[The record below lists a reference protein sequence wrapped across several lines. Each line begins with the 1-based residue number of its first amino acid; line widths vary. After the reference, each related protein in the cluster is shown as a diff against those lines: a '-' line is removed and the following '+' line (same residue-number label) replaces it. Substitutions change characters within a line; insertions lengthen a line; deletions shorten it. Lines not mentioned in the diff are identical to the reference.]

1 MHRLASVLCLRT
13 PVFGAPILQL
23 LRRLIDAV
31 VLLMPLLYALL
42 MLVPLVLFHE
52 FGHFV
57 VARWMGV
64 RVLSFS
70 IGFGPVI
77 LEWQRHGTQYAIRAL
92 PLGGFVRMLG
102 DDPSAPVDPEVANA
116 PDAFTSKPVWRRALI
131 VGAGPIF
138 NFILPLF
145 VLFGSALVY
154 RQQVVPSVVGAV
166 VPGGPAAIAGLRT
179 GDQIRAIDGEAV
191 ATFDELVDLVSAR
204 PGKLTKFSIERAG
217 KSQDVMVTPMRQ
229 RQMIPELGLVR
240 YVGRIQV
247 LAQPE
252 ASVVSVAPGSTA
264 WQAGVRSGDRV
275 RAVEVAGKLTQV
287 ERFYE
292 LEDVLR
298 KALTLHLPITLQV
311 SHLRWQTEVSGE
323 TLDKAVEHPHDDAA
337 VRVALPATTAQDMA
351 ALGLQ
356 PPGAIV
362 GSVEKATPAVLEAHL
377 QPGDEL
383 LTLDGAPLT
392 SLMQLYDELRRPFDD
407 VRGLDSNRGK
417 PAEDVIAQAKAV
429 LKPHTLHLRRRVAN
443 PQPGQADFVEL
454 EAPLTLALSVS
465 PEHRPHAQIGI
476 GPATDYTVAPLIQNP
491 RPIGS
496 ALTWTGEKFVEGAE
510 MVFRTLAGL
519 FKGDVPVREVGGPL
533 FIAQIA
539 NKSAELGPEM
549 FLVTMAGLSINLGI
563 VNLLPIPL
571 VDGGHLLFLLIEAI
585 RRGPVRLRTRQ
596 IAAYVGMTFLGL
608 LFLVVMKNDI
618 ERLIR

>member
-1 MHRLASVLCLRT
+1 
-13 PVFGAPILQL
+13 
-23 LRRLIDAV
+23 
-31 VLLMPLLYALL
+31 MPLLYALL

-52 FGHFV
+52 FGHFI

-70 IGFGPVI
+70 IGFGPVV
-77 LEWQRHGTQYAIRAL
+77 LEWQRNGTQYAVRAF

-102 DDPSAPVDPEVANA
+102 DDPSAPVDAEVAA
-116 PDAFTSKPVWRRALI
+116 EPDAFTSKPVWRRALI
-131 VGAGPIF
+131 VGAGPLF
-138 NFILPLF
+138 NFILPLA
-145 VLFGSALVY
+145 VLFGSALTF

-166 VPGGPAAIAGLRT
+166 VPGGPAALAGLRT
-179 GDQIRAIDGEAV
+179 GDQIRAIDGEPV
-191 ATFDELVDLVSAR
+191 ATFDELVDAVSSR

-217 KSQDVMVTPMRQ
+217 KPQDVLVTPIRH
-229 RQMIPELGLVR
+229 RQMIPELGMVR

-252 ASVVSVAPGSTA
+252 ASVVSVAPGSAA

-275 RAVEVAGKLTQV
+275 RSVDVDGKITPV
-287 ERFYE
+287 TRFYE
-292 LEDVLR
+292 LDDVLR
-298 KALTLHLPITLQV
+298 AALTRHLPVALNV
-311 SHLRWQTEVSGE
+311 SHLAWLKEVSGDSLE
-323 TLDKAVEHPHDDAA
+323 KAVEHPHAEA
-337 VRVALPATTAQDMA
+337 TVHLALPQTSAADMT
-351 ALGLQ
+351 ALGLLS
-356 PPGAIV
+356 PGAIV
-362 GSVEKATPAVLEAHL
+362 GSVEKGTPAVTEAHL

-383 LTLDGAPLT
+383 LTLDGKPLT
-392 SLMQLYDELRRPFDD
+392 SLMQLYEELRRPFDD
-407 VRGLDSNRGK
+407 VRGKKENHGRA
-417 PAEDVIAQAKAV
+417 PEAIIAEAKKA
-429 LKPHTLHLRRRVAN
+429 LKPHTLHLRRRVAQ
-443 PQPGQADFVEL
+443 PLPGQAEFVEL
-454 EAPLTLALSVS
+454 DAPLTLGITLS

-476 GPATDYTVAPLIQNP
+476 GPATDYTVAPLIANP
-491 RPIGS
+491 RLVGS
-496 ALTWTGEKFVEGAE
+496 SLTWTGEKFVEGAE

-539 NKSAELGPEM
+539 NKSAELGPET

-585 RRGPVRLRTRQ
+585 RRGPVQLRTRQ

>member
-1 MHRLASVLCLRT
+1 
-13 PVFGAPILQL
+13 
-23 LRRLIDAV
+23 
-31 VLLMPLLYALL
+31 MPLLYALL

-70 IGFGPVI
+70 IGFGPVVV
-77 LEWQRHGTQYAIRAL
+77 EWQRNGTQYAIRAL

-102 DDPSAPVDPEVANA
+102 DDPSAPIDPEVASA
-116 PDAFTSKPVWRRALI
+116 PDAFTSKPVWRRSLI
-131 VGAGPIF
+131 VAAGPIF
-138 NFILPLF
+138 NFILPLV

-179 GDQIRAIDGEAV
+179 GDQIRAIDGEPV
-191 ATFDELVDLVSAR
+191 ATFDELVDAVSAR
-204 PGKLTKFSIERAG
+204 PGKLTKFAIERAG
-217 KSQDVMVTPMRQ
+217 KLQDVMVTPVRQ
-229 RQMIPELGLVR
+229 RQMIPELGMVR

-252 ASVVSVAPGSTA
+252 ASVVSVAPGSAA
-264 WQAGVRSGDRV
+264 WQAGVQSGDRV
-275 RAVEVAGKLTQV
+275 RAVEVAGKRTQV
-287 ERFYE
+287 ERYYE
-292 LEDVLR
+292 LEEVLR
-298 KALTLHLPITLQV
+298 QALARGGPVTLHV
-311 SHLRWQTEVSGE
+311 SHLRWQAEVSGE
-323 TLDKAVEHPHDDAA
+323 TLESAVEHPHNDAT
-337 VRVALPATTAQDMA
+337 VAIVLAKNDATGMA
-351 ALGLQ
+351 ALGLL

-362 GSVEKATPAVLEAHL
+362 GSVEKGTPAVTQAHL
-377 QPGDEL
+377 QVGDEL

-407 VRGLDSNRGK
+407 VRSKESNRGR
-417 PAEDVIAQAKAV
+417 PAEEILVQAKAV
-429 LKPHTLHLRRRVAN
+429 LKPHTLHLRRRIAH
-443 PQPGQADFVEL
+443 PQPAQADFVEL
-454 EAPLTLALSVS
+454 DVPLTLGLALS
-465 PEHRPHAQIGI
+465 PEHRPHAQVGI
-476 GPATDYTVAPLIQNP
+476 GPATDYTVAPLIANP
-491 RPIGS
+491 RLIGS
-496 ALTWTGEKFVEGAE
+496 ALTWTGDKFIEGAE
-510 MVFRTLAGL
+510 LVFRTLAGL

-585 RRGPVRLRTRQ
+585 RRGPVQLRTRQ
-596 IAAYVGMTFLGL
+596 IAAYIGMTFLGL

>member
-1 MHRLASVLCLRT
+1 
-13 PVFGAPILQL
+13 
-23 LRRLIDAV
+23 
-31 VLLMPLLYALL
+31 MPLLYALL

-70 IGFGPVI
+70 IGFGPVV
-77 LEWQRHGTQYAIRAL
+77 LEWQRNGTQYAIRAL

-102 DDPSAPVDPEVANA
+102 DDPSAPADPELANE
-116 PDAFTSKPVWRRALI
+116 PDAFTSKPVWRRSLI
-131 VGAGPIF
+131 VGAGPLF
-138 NFILPLF
+138 NFILPLV
-145 VLFGSALVY
+145 VLFGSALAF

-166 VPGGPAAIAGLRT
+166 VPGGPAALAGLRT
-179 GDQIRAIDGEAV
+179 GDQIRAIDGNAV
-191 ATFDELVDLVSAR
+191 ATFDDLVDAVSAR
-204 PGKLTKFSIERAG
+204 PGKLTKFSILRAG
-217 KSQDVMVTPMRQ
+217 QARDVLVTPIRQ

-252 ASVVSVAPGSTA
+252 ASVVSVTPNSPA
-264 WQAGVRSGDRV
+264 WLAGVQSGDRV
-275 RAVEVAGKLTQV
+275 RAVEVDGKRTPV

-292 LEDVLR
+292 LDDVLR
-298 KALTLHLPITLQV
+298 HALTLNLPIALHV
-311 SHLRWQTEVSGE
+311 SHLRWQSEVSGE
-323 TLDKAVEHPHDDAA
+323 TLDKAVEHPHNDAT
-337 VRVALPATTAQDMA
+337 VRLPLPTAAAIDMA
-351 ALGLQ
+351 GLGLLA
-356 PPGAIV
+356 PGAIV
-362 GSVEKATPAVLEAHL
+362 GSVEKATPAVTQAHL
-377 QPGDEL
+377 LPGDEL
-383 LTLDGAPLT
+383 LTLDGKPLT
-392 SLMQLYDELRRPFDD
+392 SLMQLYEELRRPFDD
-407 VRGLDSNRGK
+407 IRSKKENQGRR
-417 PAEDVIAQAKAV
+417 PEDVVAEARKV
-429 LKPHTLHLRRRVAN
+429 LKPHVLHLRRRVSQ
-443 PQPGQADFVEL
+443 PLPGQPTFVEL
-454 EAPLTLALSVS
+454 DAPLTLGIEVS

-476 GPATDYTVAPLIQNP
+476 GPATDYTVAPLIANP
-491 RPIGS
+491 RLVGS

-519 FKGDVPVREVGGPL
+519 LKGDVPVREVGGPL

-539 NKSAELGPEM
+539 NKSAELGPET

-585 RRGPVRLRTRQ
+585 RRGPVQLRTRQ

>member
-1 MHRLASVLCLRT
+1 
-13 PVFGAPILQL
+13 
-23 LRRLIDAV
+23 
-31 VLLMPLLYALL
+31 MPLLYALL

-64 RVLSFS
+64 RLLSFS
-70 IGFGPVI
+70 IGFGPVV
-77 LEWQRHGTQYAIRAL
+77 LEWQRNGTQYAIRAL
-92 PLGGFVRMLG
+92 PLGGYVRMLG
-102 DDPSAPVDPEVANA
+102 DDPSAPADPELANA
-116 PDAFTSKPVWRRALI
+116 PDAFTSKPVWRRTLI
-131 VGAGPIF
+131 VAAGPIF

-145 VLFGSALVY
+145 VLFGSALAF

-179 GDQIRAIDGEAV
+179 GDQIRAIDGEPV
-191 ATFDELVDLVSAR
+191 ATFDELVDAVSAR

-217 KSQDVMVTPMRQ
+217 QPRDILVTPIRQ
-229 RQMIPELGLVR
+229 RQMIPELGMVR

-252 ASVVSVAPGSTA
+252 ASVVSVQPGSAA
-264 WQAGVRSGDRV
+264 WQAGVQSGDRV
-275 RAVEVAGKLTQV
+275 RAVEVNGKATPV

-292 LEDVLR
+292 LDDRLR
-298 KALTLHLPITLQV
+298 LALQQHAPVTLHL
-311 SHLRWQTEVSGE
+311 SHLRWQTEVSGD
-323 TLDKAVEHPHDDAA
+323 TLEKAVEHPHNDATVRIA
-337 VRVALPATTAQDMA
+337 VAPGQAVDMA
-351 ALGLQ
+351 ALGLL

-362 GSVEKATPAVLEAHL
+362 GSLEKATPAVTEAHL

-383 LTLDGAPLT
+383 LTLDGKPLT

-407 VRGLDSNRGK
+407 VRGKKENQGRA
-417 PAEDVIAQAKAV
+417 PEEIVAQAKLA
-429 LKPHTLHLRRRVAN
+429 LKPHLLHLRRRVAQ

-454 EAPLTLALSVS
+454 DAPLTLGIALS
-465 PEHRPHAQIGI
+465 PDHRPHAQIGI
-476 GPATDYTVAPLIQNP
+476 GPATDYTVAPLIANP
-491 RPIGS
+491 RPIAS

-533 FIAQIA
+533 FIAHIA
-539 NKSAELGPEM
+539 NKSAELGAET

>member
-1 MHRLASVLCLRT
+1 
-13 PVFGAPILQL
+13 
-23 LRRLIDAV
+23 
-31 VLLMPLLYALL
+31 MPLLYALL

-70 IGFGPVI
+70 IGFGPVVA
-77 LEWQRHGTQYAIRAL
+77 EWQRNGTQYAVRAL

-102 DDPSAPVDPEVANA
+102 DDPSAPADPEVADA
-116 PDAFTSKPVWRRALI
+116 PDAFTAKPVWRRALI
-131 VGAGPIF
+131 VGAGPLF

-145 VLFGSALVY
+145 VLFGSALAF

-166 VPGGPAAIAGLRT
+166 VPGGPAALAGLRT
-179 GDQIRAIDGEAV
+179 GDQIRAIDGVAV
-191 ATFDELVDLVSAR
+191 ATFDELVDAVSAR
-204 PGKLTKFSIERAG
+204 PGKLTRFSITRAD
-217 KSQDVMVTPMRQ
+217 KPLDVMVTPIRQ
-229 RQMIPELGLVR
+229 RQMIPELGMVR

-252 ASVVSVAPGSTA
+252 ASVVSVAPGSAA

-275 RAVEVAGKLTQV
+275 RSVTVAGTTTPV

-292 LEDVLR
+292 LDEALR
-298 KALTLHLPITLQV
+298 HALTQQLPIQLAV

-337 VRVALPATTAQDMA
+337 TTLTLPSAAASDMA
-351 ALGLQ
+351 GLGLLA
-356 PPGAIV
+356 PGAIV
-362 GSVEKATPAVLEAHL
+362 GSVEKATPAVTQAHL
-377 QPGDEL
+377 LPGDEL
-383 LTLDGAPLT
+383 LALDGKPLT

-407 VRGLDSNRGK
+407 VRGKPENRGRA
-417 PAEDVIAQAKAV
+417 PELIVAEAKQV
-429 LKPHTLHLRRRVAN
+429 LKPHTLHLRRAVAK
-443 PQPGQADFVEL
+443 PLPGQAEFVEL
-454 EAPLTLALSVS
+454 DTQLTVDISLSS
-465 PEHRPHAQIGI
+465 EHRPRAQIGI
-476 GPATDYTVAPLIQNP
+476 GPATDYAVAPLIANP
-491 RPIGS
+491 RPLHS

-539 NKSAELGPEM
+539 NKSAELGAET

-585 RRGPVRLRTRQ
+585 RRGPVQLRTRQ
-596 IAAYVGMTFLGL
+596 IAAYIGMTFLGL